1 MFEWANLSFFLVTAV
16 VLTVAPGPDL
26 VFLATQSI
34 SNGPRA
40 GFMTAMGLSAGNLV
54 HTLAAALGVSVI
66 FQTSAAAF
74 TALKIAGAVYL
85 LYLACKAFR
94 ATPPSDEGGA
104 KPPASTGRSLFW
116 RGVLMNTLNPKVALF
131 FLAFLPQFTIASAP
145 EPIWQQML
153 ILGLLFT
160 LQVVIV
166 FGSAGLF
173 AGAIS
178 QRFRGRG
185 NGKFG
190 RYVNKLVGVVFV
202 GLAMRLLLVEK

>member
-1 MFEWANLSFFLVTAV
+1 MFEWANLSIFLATAV
-16 VLTVAPGPDL
+16 VLTIAPGPDL

-34 SNGPRA
+34 GNGPRA
-40 GFMTAMGLSAGNLV
+40 GFATAMGLSAGNLV

-85 LYLACKAFR
+85 LYLAYKAFR
-94 ATPPSDEGGA
+94 AVPSDD
-104 KPPASTGRSLFW
+104 ASETAPEVASGRSLFW

-153 ILGLLFT
+153 VLGLLFT
-160 LQVVIV
+160 LQVVVV

-178 QRFRGRG
+178 QRFRGKG
-185 NGKFG
+185 SGKFG
-190 RYVNKLVGVVFV
+190 RYANKVVGVVFV
-202 GLAMRLLLVEK
+202 GLAVRLLLVEK